1 MFPGDALYDRP
12 PPPQPHW
19 PCIAGW
25 FVPTKETAPK
35 RPMSPFFQLDLISSI
50 KDSLGADAKR
60 TDVLRAAGKQWKL
73 LDEDARKPFEEAYE
87 ADKIRY
93 AEEVKSY
100 FLHIHRGLRDEGSLK
115 QAAWCHRFFCTGEFR
130 VCQDEHCHPTPLV
143 VDNPS
148 HYAYMR
154 RRKLDSGL
162 WQQDMAEDGVP
173 RKYYPSPP

>member
-1 MFPGDALYDRP
+1 MFNLSEDDRP
-12 PPPQPHW
+12 RPPRST
-19 PCIAGW
+19 GEY
-25 FVPTKETAPK
+25 VPTKETAPK
-35 RPMSPFFQLDLISSI
+35 RPMNPFLQWLGDNRSSI
-50 KDSLGADAKR
+50 KDSLGAGAKP

-130 VCQDEHCHPTPLV
+130 VCQDEQCHPTPLV
-143 VDNPS
+143 VDDPS

-162 WQQDMAEDGVP
+162 WQQDLAEDGVP